1 MLKSAIFALFG
12 LFLAGCSPPPAQ
24 TELTEPHGV
33 TDQAAYYDNTGRADA
48 VSGGA
53 RMIPISTELGEFR
66 VWTKR
71 VGNNPDKKVLILH
84 GGPGM
89 NHEGYEAF
97 DSFFPAAGIEYYY
110 YDQLGSHFSDQP
122 DDPGLLTIERYV
134 EEVEQVRLA
143 LGLDS
148 SNFYLFGHSWGGML
162 AMEYALKY
170 QSNLK
175 GLIISN
181 MMASIP
187 TYVKYA
193 AEVLGPG
200 LDPQVLTEIKA
211 LEAGGDFD
219 NPRYAE
225 LINTHYYPKH
235 VLRAPMQDWPEPVLR
250 TLNNMNP
257 EVYVPM
263 QGPSE
268 FGASGLLEFW
278 DRSQD
283 ISKITVPTL
292 VIGAEYDTMDP
303 EHMRWMAEE
312 IPNADYLY
320 CPEGS
325 HFAMYDDQ
333 QTFFAGLISFIKAV
347 D

>member
-1 MLKSAIFALFG
+1 MRKILTLAILAIVCLGCTVSVQHDMGMLAESTYF
-12 LFLAGCSPPPAQ
+12 
-24 TELTEPHGV
+24 
-33 TDQAAYYDNTGRADA
+33 DNTDRQDKRN
-48 VSGGA
+48 GGA
-53 RMIPISTELGEFR
+53 RMIDVKTDLGTFK

-71 VGNNPDKKVLILH
+71 IGNNPKIKVLILH

-97 DSFFPAAGIEYYY
+97 DSFFPVEGIEYYY

-122 DDPGLLTIERYV
+122 NDLRLLTTARFV

-143 LGLDS
+143 LGLDN
-148 SNFYLFGHSWGGML
+148 SNFYLYGHSWGGIL

-170 QSNLK
+170 QSQLK

-187 TYVKYA
+187 AYVDYA
-193 AEVLGPG
+193 KNVLGPA
-200 LDPQVLTEIKA
+200 LAPSVLAEIRA
-211 LEAGGDFD
+211 LEAAEDFA
-219 NPRYAE
+219 NPRYTE
-225 LINTHYYPKH
+225 LVSEHYYPQH
-235 VLRAPMQDWPEPVLR
+235 VLRAPMAEWPEPVLR
-250 TLNNMNP
+250 MMNNMNP

-268 FGASGLLEFW
+268 FGASGILEFW
-278 DRSQD
+278 DRAGD
-283 ISKITVPTL
+283 IKHITVPTL
-292 VIGAEYDTMDP
+292 VIGAQHDTMDP
-303 EHMRWMAEE
+303 EYMRWMAEE
-312 IPNADYLY
+312 FPQGTYLH

-333 QTFFAGLISFIKAV
+333 EVYFAGLIKFIKGIQ
-347 D
+347 

>member
-1 MLKSAIFALFG
+1 MSKVSFGFSLAIVIFG
-12 LFLAGCSPPPAQ
+12 LSGCTTMPNAYFDNAGRQ
-24 TELTEPHGV
+24 
-33 TDQAAYYDNTGRADA
+33 DAY
-48 VSGGA
+48 SGGA
-53 RMIPISTELGEFR
+53 RLIDVSTELGTFK

-71 VGNNPDKKVLILH
+71 VGNNPDIKVLILH

-122 DDPGLLTIERYV
+122 NDIRLLSTKRYV
-134 EEVEQVRLA
+134 EEVEQVRQA

-148 SNFYLFGHSWGGML
+148 NNFYLYGHSWGGIL

-175 GLIISN
+175 GLVISN

-187 TYVKYA
+187 EYVEYA
-193 AEVLGPG
+193 TNVLGPG
-200 LDPQVLTEIKA
+200 LNPDVLAEIRA
-211 LEAGGDFD
+211 LEAAEDYD
-219 NPRYAE
+219 NPRYSE
-225 LINTHYYPKH
+225 LVTTHYYPKH
-235 VLRAPMQDWPEPVLR
+235 VLRTPMADWPEPVLR
-250 TLNNMNP
+250 TMNNMNP

-268 FGASGLLEFW
+268 FGASGILEFW
-278 DRSQD
+278 DRTAD
-283 ISKITVPTL
+283 ISSITVPTL
-292 VIGAEYDTMDP
+292 VIGAQHDTMNP
-303 EHMRWMAEE
+303 EHMRWMAKE
-312 IPNADYLY
+312 IPNAEYLH
-320 CPEGS
+320 CPNGS

-333 QTFFAGLISFIKAV
+333 QTYFAGLIDFIQGV